1 MKKTILILSLLV
13 SFIYAD
19 TYSEGFKFF
28 IKAKKELR
36 KGNITKANSLFL
48 KAKSDFQK
56 TSHNALSLLK
66 LSVLYCNGWGVKK
79 NKSQAK
85 SYLKQATAIIPN
97 INTFDK
103 CVKQLKENK

>member
-1 MKKTILILSLLV
+1 MKKIILTLSLLA

-36 KGNITKANSLFL
+36 KGNTEKANSFFL
-48 KAKSDFQK
+48 KAKNDFQK
-56 TSHNALSLLK
+56 NKDNALALLK

-79 NKSQAK
+79 DKNQAK
-85 SYLKQATAIIPN
+85 NYLKQATNIIPK